1 MLKVL
6 QCLHKRRRKR
16 NPNEITDYFVCTA
29 NARAWVSCILCQNA
43 PARTAWKNTTLIMD
57 MNYKQ
62 ECFCK
67 SASAIVKCAPLQDT
81 LERTTWRKLL
91 ECCCIDRNCCELFIE
106 LSGREVL
113 SRMVKERH
121 VPPSLPSWRQVSE
134 TWLQKRPPG
143 RDLGDHCLLRRS
155 GTTSIGTVALV
166 FCWRMRSYHRTEFFF
181 FHIRGM
187 QHAPDALCW
196 GEFLQQLDKVSF
208 RYRNLVWGVGNK

>member
-1 MLKVL
+1 M
-6 QCLHKRRRKR
+6 
-16 NPNEITDYFVCTA
+16 
-29 NARAWVSCILCQNA
+29 SCILCQNA

-91 ECCCIDRNCCELFIE
+91 ECCCIDRNCCELIIE

-143 RDLGDHCLLRRS
+143 RNLGDHCLLRRS

-181 FHIRGM
+181 SIFVEYNTPLMPFVGASFFNNWIKFHFAIEILFEVSETSREHFYRG
-187 QHAPDALCW
+187 
-196 GEFLQQLDKVSF
+196 
-208 RYRNLVWGVGNK
+208 